1 MPETS
6 ADDDYARVLAAY
18 REDYHRLYA
27 WRALAHGER
36 VVDHLRLHGGSLRC
50 LRAAA
55 DMLKIFAQ
63 TGAQKSAYGPGFVSD
78 NTAAKVFPERAAVL
92 AVMAF
97 CVWVW
102 GDEEKRKAGLPSR

>member
-1 MPETS
+1 MPEIS
-6 ADDDYARVLAAY
+6 ADDDYAHVLAAY

-27 WRALAHGER
+27 WRALPHGER
-36 VVDHLRLHGGSLRC
+36 IVARIRERDAAGSLAVAASA
-50 LRAAA
+50 LRTSAEGKWRDPAFIQLNA
-55 DMLKIFAQ
+55 KIQ
-63 TGAQKSAYGPGFVSD
+63 L
-78 NTAAKVFPERAAVL
+78 FPERAAVL

>member
-1 MPETS
+1 MS
-6 ADDDYARVLAAY
+6 DDYAHVLAAY

-36 VVDHLRLHGGSLRC
+36 IVATQRRDSVRC
-50 LRAAA
+50 LCTAVR
-55 DMLKIFAQ
+55 MLEIFAQ
-63 TGAQKSAYGPGFVSD
+63 KGAQKSAYGPEFIST

-102 GDEEKRKAGLPSR
+102 GDDEKRKAGLPSR